1 MMSGGMQ
8 PLLPCGNGGF
18 GQDDEV
24 TTPTTE
30 FPQSFKT
37 PSQPRESLLYPD
49 YLMNA
54 LACAKQ
60 LKQPDTEYYEDKFE
74 PVSVKKEPKNW
85 VRFNNNP
92 GAVYTNEVNDK
103 NLAMGGH
110 NNLFVGNL
118 PLECTEAKLYDLFS
132 TYGNVIDVRI
142 EKKYDLDRQVLYVLC
157 LFLAAKAQLNTCTCP
172 SVCLS
177 VRLKTEFLPVYTSF

>member
-74 PVSVKKEPKNW
+74 PVSVKKEPNW

-103 NLAMGGH
+103 NLAMGGLGRIANDKGDVR

-142 EKKYDLDRQVLYVLC
+142 EKKYDLDRQVLYY
-157 LFLAAKAQLNTCTCP
+157 
-172 SVCLS
+172 
-177 VRLKTEFLPVYTSF
+177 VYYLTTSFIKLSTSPRFLDLRS